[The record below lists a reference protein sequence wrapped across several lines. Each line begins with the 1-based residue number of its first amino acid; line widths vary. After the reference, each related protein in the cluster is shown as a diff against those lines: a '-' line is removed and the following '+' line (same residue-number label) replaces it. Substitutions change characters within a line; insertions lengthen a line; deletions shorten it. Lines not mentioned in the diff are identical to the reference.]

1 MKHVADFAYSSPK
14 DSIGKFIFRH
24 RWVSPFGQ
32 PRIYPNDL
40 ILECQNHM
48 YVI

>member
-24 RWVSPFGQ
+24 R
-32 PRIYPNDL
+32 
-40 ILECQNHM
+40 
-48 YVI
+48 